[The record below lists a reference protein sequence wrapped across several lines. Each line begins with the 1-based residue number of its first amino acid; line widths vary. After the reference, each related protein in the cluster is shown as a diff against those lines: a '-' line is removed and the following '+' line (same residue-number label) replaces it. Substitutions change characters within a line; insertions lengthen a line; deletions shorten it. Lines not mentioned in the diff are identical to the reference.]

1 MNAEVNHLLRGNTLE
16 ECGAVYQVDQTF
28 YMALYLIE
36 KFMPLQLWSVSRLGS
51 KNGTTIINDDLL
63 RDFVLPVLTTL
74 GSLR

>member
-1 MNAEVNHLLRGNTLE
+1 MNAEVNHLLRGSTLE
-16 ECGAVYQVDQTF
+16 ECGAMYRVDQTF
-28 YMALYLIE
+28 YMVLYSIE
-36 KFMPLQLWSVSRLGS
+36 KFMHLKLWSVSRLGG